1 MPTSLHNHS
10 FPFHTNQHY
19 AISES
24 QKHRCLINGS
34 MAAAH
39 TYVGDTKEGISPSD
53 THLAMN
59 TARIQ
64 HTEHGHFCTLAPQTG
79 GGGHTGR
86 EKKKMNSMKDKNYTN
101 YF

>member
-1 MPTSLHNHS
+1 MPTSLRNHS

-24 QKHRCLINGS
+24 QKHRRLINGS

-39 TYVGDTKEGISPSD
+39 TDVGDTKEGISPSD

-59 TARIQ
+59 IARIQ
-64 HTEHGHFCTLAPQTG
+64 HREHFCTLASQTG

-86 EKKKMNSMKDKNYTN
+86 GKKK
-101 YF
+101 